1 MNQNQ
6 SAADAY
12 RRASL
17 ENAPP
22 IKIIRML
29 YQGALRFLEEA
40 AATDPRLALPRF
52 QDRLHRAEA
61 VVVELRISLE
71 EYAPEP
77 AASLERSTFVED
89 KIHGQSK
96 AARSSYHARRSVL
109 QTLYSAWQ
117 GIEVD
122 TAPGSRLMHAAIS
135 ILQSSRAAP
144 RSRSSGPRPAA
155 RGRPLGPCQGLFD
168 RYHHAEPDPR
178 PCPSRGHRADRR
190 PDRVAPNAGRGLVAR
205 EATLA
210 ASVRSITGS
219 PAAARRRADSRPADL
234 GVSCDLNG

>member
-1 MNQNQ
+1 MNPNQ

-71 EYAPEP
+71 KEYAPELCS
-77 AASLERSTFVED
+77 ALERLYTFVED
-89 KIHGQSK
+89 KIHEAVQGRTVEPITP
-96 AARSSYHARRSVL
+96 ARSVL
-109 QTLYSAWQ
+109 QTLYAAWQ
-117 GIEVD
+117 EIEVD
-122 TAPGSRLMHAAIS
+122 TAPGEAA
-135 ILQSSRAAP
+135 
-144 RSRSSGPRPAA
+144 
-155 RGRPLGPCQGLFD
+155 
-168 RYHHAEPDPR
+168 
-178 PCPSRGHRADRR
+178 
-190 PDRVAPNAGRGLVAR
+190 
-205 EATLA
+205 
-210 ASVRSITGS
+210 
-219 PAAARRRADSRPADL
+219 
-234 GVSCDLNG
+234 